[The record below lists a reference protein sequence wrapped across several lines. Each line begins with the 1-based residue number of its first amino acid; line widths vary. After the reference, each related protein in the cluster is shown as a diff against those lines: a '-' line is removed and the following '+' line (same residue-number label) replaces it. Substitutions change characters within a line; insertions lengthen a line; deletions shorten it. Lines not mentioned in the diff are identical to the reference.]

1 MLRVALECQVES
13 NIMYFREQEHA
24 STKLDTWARPRSA
37 AIACR
42 LQPPGILPSP
52 DEHKVLHDDMLSK
65 DLARYDMSRPTREE
79 LHDELCR
86 TQGASPNAKFS
97 HQCDGCQASAA

>member
-1 MLRVALECQVES
+1 MLRVDLECQVES
-13 NIMYFREQEHA
+13 NLMYSREQEHA
-24 STKLDTWARPRSA
+24 SAKLDTWARPRSA
-37 AIACR
+37 AMACR

-65 DLARYDMSRPTREE
+65 DLARRDMTRPTRGEPD
-79 LHDELCR
+79 DELCR
-86 TQGASPNAKFS
+86 KQDASPNAKFS